1 MKVKIQIDTQTLIRF
16 WLVVIGFGLVGFMLV
31 KAQQPLTLV
40 LISFFLAMALNTPV
54 RYIAQH
60 LPGKSRLGATAA
72 AFVSMVIFLGVFIF
86 MVFPPIVQQTVRL
99 VDTIPVLIN
108 DNQDSI
114 AFFNHFVEEY
124 NLQPEVNK
132 AIASVRDQAS
142 GMIGSVTADIVAS
155 IGSLLGFILSTV
167 IVLVMSFFMLLE
179 GPEWMRRL
187 WRVYTDEKRK
197 KHHKELMSKMYAVMV
212 GYVNG
217 QLAVAA
223 ISGAGAGI
231 FVFIISFIIP
241 DVPMNLALP
250 TMAIGGVLSLIPM
263 FGATVAGVLIAL
275 MLLLNSLAA
284 AIIFVIYFVIYQ
296 QIENNLVAPA
306 IQSKR
311 IQLSALAI
319 LIAVATGTY
328 MFGIVGG
335 IISIPIAGWIKVLV
349 EDYFDR
355 KKREHLDGHG
365 AAKPLDKLKGMA
377 MKATGHGQDKD
388 SA

>member
-1 MKVKIQIDTQTLIRF
+1 MKVKIQIETQTFVRF
-16 WLVVIGFGLVGFMLV
+16 WLVVIAFGLAGLVIV
-31 KAQQPLTLV
+31 KAQEPLTLV

-72 AFVSMVIFLGVFIF
+72 AFLAIVVFLGIFILL
-86 MVFPPIVQQTVRL
+86 VFPPIIQQTVKL
-99 VDTIPVLIN
+99 VDTIPTLVQ
-108 DNQDSI
+108 DNQDSL
-114 AFFNHFVEEY
+114 AFLNHLVDKY
-124 NLQPEVNK
+124 NLQAEVDN
-132 AIASVRDQAS
+132 ALANLRDQAS
-142 GMIGSVTADIVAS
+142 GMIGSLSANIVTS
-155 IGSLLGFILSTV
+155 IGSLLGLMLSIV

-179 GPEWMRRL
+179 GPDWMKRL
-187 WRVYTDEKRK
+187 WSVYTDDKRK
-197 KHHKELMSKMYAVMV
+197 KHHKELISKMYAVMV

-231 FVFIISFIIP
+231 FVFAISFFIP
-241 DVPMNLALP
+241 EVPMNLALP
-250 TMAIGGVLSLIPM
+250 TMAIGGILSLIPM
-263 FGATVAGVLIAL
+263 FGATVAGVLITL

-349 EDYFDR
+349 EDFFEKR
-355 KKREHLDGHG
+355 KHEQ
-365 AAKPLDKLKGMA
+365 AAVDLPATPLDKLKNIA
-377 MKATGHGQDKD
+377 KKATGHHDEEL
-388 SA
+388 A

>member
-1 MKVKIQIDTQTLIRF
+1 MKVKIQIETQTFVRF
-16 WLVVIGFGLVGFMLV
+16 WLVVIAFGLTGLILV

-54 RYIAQH
+54 RLMAQH

-72 AFVSMVIFLGVFIF
+72 AFLAIVLFLGVFIL
-86 MVFPPIVQQTVRL
+86 MVFPPIIQQTAKL
-99 VDTIPVLIN
+99 IDTIPTLVQ
-108 DNQDSI
+108 DNQDSLT
-114 AFFNHFVEEY
+114 FLNHLVEEY
-124 NLQPEVNK
+124 NLQSEVDK
-132 AIASVRDQAS
+132 ALAGLRDQAS
-142 GMIGSVTADIVAS
+142 GMIGNLSANIVTS
-155 IGSLLGFILSTV
+155 IGSLLGVVLSTV

-187 WRVYTDEKRK
+187 WSIYIDEKRK
-197 KHHKELMSKMYAVMV
+197 KHHKELVAKMYAVMV

-231 FVFIISFIIP
+231 FVFAISFFIP
-241 DVPMNLALP
+241 EVPMNLALP
-250 TMAIGGVLSLIPM
+250 TMAICGILSLIPM
-263 FGATVAGVLIAL
+263 FGATVAGVLITL

-349 EDYFDR
+349 EDYFDKHR
-355 KKREHLDGHG
+355 REH
-365 AAKPLDKLKGMA
+365 AAGNVSSKSLDKLKSIA
-377 MKATGHGQDKD
+377 KKAAGHQGEKT
-388 SA
+388 A